1 MITPNSL
8 HYPTPDPA
16 EALAGRVI
24 AGLSDAPPN
33 RHYGGALADWCH
45 SKVRW
50 IASPHIPAS
59 VIHKAAALPITH
71 LTKQAE
77 SE

>member
-1 MITPNSL
+1 MLTAANLTIA
-8 HYPTPDPA
+8 PDPA
-16 EALAGRVI
+16 EALAERVI

-59 VIHKAAALPITH
+59 VIHKAAALVAARFERQT
-71 LTKQAE
+71 
-77 SE
+77 